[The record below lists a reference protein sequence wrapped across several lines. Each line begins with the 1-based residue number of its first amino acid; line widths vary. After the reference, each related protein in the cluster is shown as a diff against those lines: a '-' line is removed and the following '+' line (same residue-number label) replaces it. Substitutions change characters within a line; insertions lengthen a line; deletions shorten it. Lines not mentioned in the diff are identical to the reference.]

1 MPAISS
7 VAVFCGSRDGHDP
20 ELRVAATE
28 LGTGL
33 AHAGLR
39 LIYGGAQIGMMGA
52 IADAALAA
60 GGEVVGVIP
69 DFLTRR
75 EVVHTGTTEMIV
87 TDGMHSRKQRMFA
100 MADAFVTFAGGLGTL
115 DETFEI
121 LTWKQLGLH
130 DKPIL
135 LSDVHGCAQP
145 LIALIDA
152 VIADGFADLS
162 ARRLYEV
169 VVGVPALL
177 DRLTWVSATTG
188 EPADPDRL

>member
-1 MPAISS
+1 MPAIRS
-7 VAVFCGSRDGHDP
+7 VAVFCGSRDGHAP
-20 ELRVAATE
+20 ALRAAATE
-28 LGTGL
+28 LGAGL

-39 LIYGGAQIGMMGA
+39 LIYGGAQIGLMGA
-52 IADAALAA
+52 IADAALAG

-75 EVVHTGTTEMIV
+75 EVVHTATTEMIV

-135 LSDVHGCAQP
+135 LGDVHGCARP
-145 LIALIDA
+145 LITLLDA

-169 VVGVPALL
+169 VEGVPALL
-177 DRLTWVSATTG
+177 DRLTWVSATTA
-188 EPADPDRL
+188 EPPDPDRL